1 MIGRISVDHGQLG
14 VQEADVRSSLQ
25 LQFVCR
31 HVNPTLGAR
40 SEYPGMQISIA
51 ATQQG
56 EGMPPHVARGLCR
69 VRIIQ
74 RAKRSCNR
82 HEACAAPQTIIM
94 KPHVLLLTAEIQSG
108 HL

>member
-31 HVNPTLGAR
+31 RVNITLGAR
-40 SEYPGMQISIA
+40 SEYPGVQICIA

-56 EGMPPHVARGLCR
+56 EGPHVARGLCR

-74 RAKRSCNR
+74 STKRSCNR
-82 HEACAAPQTIIM
+82 HEACAAPQSIIV